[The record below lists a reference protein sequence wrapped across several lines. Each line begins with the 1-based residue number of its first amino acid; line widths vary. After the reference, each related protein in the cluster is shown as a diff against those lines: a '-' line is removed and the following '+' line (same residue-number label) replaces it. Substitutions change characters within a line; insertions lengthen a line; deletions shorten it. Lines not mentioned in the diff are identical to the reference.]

1 MKEKV
6 VFLVRNVSKE
16 KFGGGE
22 MYQLLLANELKKKGF
37 LPIILT
43 NSYELIK
50 KAKEED
56 VGVLVPPYIENQN
69 WSGWKNILLPI
80 YYFKQRKLKK
90 WYKNAFSK
98 YNPVAVNLQ
107 SRDDMIAGTIAA
119 RGRNIKVLWT
129 DHADFKNWVLWNV
142 NKRFKN
148 TIGKRIIKL
157 SEETSKVIFV
167 GENIYKDTEKLIKPK
182 TIKHADIIYNGVCDK
197 KTDYSSAKQKNGSFV
212 FVGRVVQEKGVGEL
226 LDAFD
231 EVQKKYPDV
240 SLSIC
245 GDGDKELIDKIK
257 KTEGVVFCGKVDEPL
272 KELAEDDIF
281 VLPSYYEGVSLSLLD
296 AIMMGKKIIATDIE
310 GNKEVIENE
319 INGRLVPIKNDK
331 ALAKAMIWML
341 EHKKEAE
348 GMAKNA
354 RKCYKEKFDFEKI
367 FEEKMLP
374 LYNTKKE
381 EE

>member
-129 DHADFKNWVLWNV
+129 DHADFKNWVYG
-142 NKRFKN
+142 
-148 TIGKRIIKL
+148 T
-157 SEETSKVIFV
+157 
-167 GENIYKDTEKLIKPK
+167 
-182 TIKHADIIYNGVCDK
+182 
-197 KTDYSSAKQKNGSFV
+197 
-212 FVGRVVQEKGVGEL
+212 
-226 LDAFD
+226 
-231 EVQKKYPDV
+231 
-240 SLSIC
+240 
-245 GDGDKELIDKIK
+245 
-257 KTEGVVFCGKVDEPL
+257 
-272 KELAEDDIF
+272 
-281 VLPSYYEGVSLSLLD
+281 
-296 AIMMGKKIIATDIE
+296 
-310 GNKEVIENE
+310 
-319 INGRLVPIKNDK
+319 
-331 ALAKAMIWML
+331 
-341 EHKKEAE
+341 
-348 GMAKNA
+348 
-354 RKCYKEKFDFEKI
+354 
-367 FEEKMLP
+367 
-374 LYNTKKE
+374 
-381 EE
+381 